1 MKILLVTSDF
11 ASISKPI
18 LGKKRLELAEKL
30 VERGHE
36 VGVITLGGA
45 GKVVNRVY
53 KRVHVM
59 RIPQVYNPPSMFYP
73 IPNFP
78 LLVKSVYS
86 FSGEFDIL
94 HFFKQMYLVSLS
106 AHLNIYK
113 PKVLTIDSFP
123 GLDYEH
129 GVFLIDLASFIHS
142 MTLGKLLLKRFN
154 RLVSL
159 SKVSVKTAMKLGV
172 KEDRIDWIPHGID
185 THKIKPDLEVE
196 KAVREKMRLKGPIF
210 SFIGRLSPV
219 KGMIYLV
226 SATKQLERSGIE
238 GNLLIIGDGIERNRL
253 LALRKNKNMKVHFL
267 GFQKNIVRFFQASDF
282 IVLPSL
288 AEGCP
293 NVVLEAF
300 ACGKPVIAS
309 KVGGVPDLVNH
320 MKTGIL
326 VNPKDVTQLVKAI
339 HGLITDPYQA
349 RIMGKEARK
358 FAEKQLDWNIIIGKY
373 ENVYRQVLESQ

>member
-1 MKILLVTSDF
+1 MKILLITSDF

-18 LGKKRLELAEKL
+18 LGKKRLDLAEKL
-30 VERGHE
+30 IERGHE
-36 VGVITLGGA
+36 VSVITLGDT
-45 GKVVNRVY
+45 GKVVNEAY
-53 KRVHVM
+53 KTIHVM
-59 RIPQVYNPPSMFYP
+59 RIPQVYNPPGMFYP
-73 IPNFP
+73 VPNFP
-78 LLVKSVYS
+78 LLAKSLH
-86 FSGEFDIL
+86 FLSGKFDIL
-94 HFFKQMYLVSLS
+94 HFFKQIYLVSLS
-106 AHLNIYK
+106 AHLNINK

-129 GVFLIDLASFIHS
+129 GHFLIDLASFIHS
-142 MTLGKLLLKRFN
+142 MTVGKSLLKKFD

-172 KEDRIDWIPHGID
+172 RKDKIDWIPHGID
-185 THKIKPDLEVE
+185 THEIKPDLEVE
-196 KAVREKMRLKGPIF
+196 KAVREKMRLKGPVF
-210 SFIGRLSPV
+210 SFIGRLSSV

-238 GNLLIIGDGIERNRL
+238 GNLLIIGDGPERNRL

-267 GFQKNIVRFFQASDF
+267 GFQKNAVRFIQASDF

-293 NVVLEAF
+293 NVVLEAL

-326 VNPKDVTQLVKAI
+326 VNPKDVRQLVEAVY
-339 HGLITDPYQA
+339 GLITDPYQA
-349 RIMGKEARK
+349 RTMGKEARK
-358 FAEKQLDWNIIIGKY
+358 VAEKRLGWNTIIGKY
-373 ENVYRQVLESQ
+373 EMVYRQVLESP